1 MLSLVIY
8 LSIDSTVMGY
18 ILKKLLKWILI
29 IVIGLIVLGFIGAM
43 LSDDETS
50 TSASNDNSSA
60 TADAPAETAIPV
72 TAQQIFDAYDSN
84 EVAADKQYKGQ
95 LLQISGTVASID
107 SGLTDNAQVQLATS
121 NDFMSV
127 SATGDENFDN
137 AAASLNKG
145 QSVTLLCR
153 GEGEVIGSPMVGDCV
168 VQ

>member
-8 LSIDSTVMGY
+8 LSIDFTVMGY

-43 LSDDETS
+43 LSDDEPS
-50 TSASNDNSSA
+50 TAASTNT
-60 TADAPAETAIPV
+60 TADAPVETAIPV
-72 TAQQIFDAYDSN
+72 TAQQLFDAYDSN

>member
-43 LSDDETS
+43 LSDDEPS
-50 TSASNDNSSA
+50 TAVSTNT
-60 TADAPAETAIPV
+60 TADAPVETAIPV
-72 TAQQIFDAYDSN
+72 TAQQLFDAYDSN

-127 SATGDENFDN
+127 SATGDESFDD
-137 AAASLNKG
+137 AAASLGKG

-168 VQ
+168 IQ

>member
-43 LSDDETS
+43 LSDDEPS
-50 TSASNDNSSA
+50 TAASTNT
-60 TADAPAETAIPV
+60 TADAPVETAIPV
-72 TAQQIFDAYDSN
+72 TAQQLFDAYDSN

-121 NDFMSV
+121 NDFMNV

-168 VQ
+168 IQ

>member
-1 MLSLVIY
+1 MLPLVIY

-43 LSDDETS
+43 LSDDEPS
-50 TSASNDNSSA
+50 TAASTNT
-60 TADAPAETAIPV
+60 TADAPVETAIPV
-72 TAQQIFDAYDSN
+72 TAQQLFDAYDSN

-127 SATGDENFDN
+127 SATGDESFDD
-137 AAASLNKG
+137 AAASLGKG

-168 VQ
+168 IQ

>member
-1 MLSLVIY
+1 MLPLVIY

-43 LSDDETS
+43 LSDDEPS
-50 TSASNDNSSA
+50 TAASTNT
-60 TADAPAETAIPV
+60 TADAPVETAIPV
-72 TAQQIFDAYDSN
+72 TAQQLFDAYDSN

-168 VQ
+168 IQ

>member
-1 MLSLVIY
+1 MLPLVIY

-43 LSDDETS
+43 LSDDGPS
-50 TSASNDNSSA
+50 TAASTNT
-60 TADAPAETAIPV
+60 TADAPVETAIPV
-72 TAQQIFDAYDSN
+72 TAQQLFDAYDSN

-127 SATGDENFDN
+127 SATGDESFDD
-137 AAASLNKG
+137 AAASLGKG

-168 VQ
+168 IQ

>member
-1 MLSLVIY
+1 MLPLVIY

-43 LSDDETS
+43 LSDDEPS
-50 TSASNDNSSA
+50 TAASTNT
-60 TADAPAETAIPV
+60 TAGAPVETAIPV
-72 TAQQIFDAYDSN
+72 TAQQLFDAYDSN

-127 SATGDENFDN
+127 SATGDESFDD
-137 AAASLNKG
+137 AAASLGKG

-168 VQ
+168 IQ